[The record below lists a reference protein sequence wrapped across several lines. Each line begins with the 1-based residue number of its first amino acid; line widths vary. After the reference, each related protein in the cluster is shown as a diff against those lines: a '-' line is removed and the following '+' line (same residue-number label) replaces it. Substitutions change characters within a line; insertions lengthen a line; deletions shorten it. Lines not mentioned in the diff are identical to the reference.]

1 MTSYSQ
7 RQAVEQQSLLRGEGR
22 ERVCRVSAVKIPNP
36 SAPAHP
42 AYTQPIVIH
51 DPDDN
56 FPNGNYELIIGEQ
69 TFRFEKRN
77 GQYIGIP

>member
-1 MTSYSQ
+1 MTSHSQ

-22 ERVCRVSAVKIPNP
+22 ERKCRVSAIKVTNP

-51 DPDDN
+51 DADDDLPDGD
-56 FPNGNYELIIGEQ
+56 YEVTIGEQ
-69 TFRFEKRN
+69 TFRFVKRN
-77 GQYIGIP
+77 GEYIGIL

>member
-22 ERVCRVSAVKIPNP
+22 ERVCRVSAVKLTNP
-36 SAPAHP
+36 SSPAHP

-51 DPDDN
+51 DADDDFPDGD
-56 FPNGNYELIIGEQ
+56 YEVMVGEQ
-69 TFRFEKRN
+69 IFRFVKRN
-77 GQYIGIP
+77 REYIGIP

>member
-7 RQAVEQQSLLRGEGR
+7 RQSVVQQSILRGEGR
-22 ERVCRVSAVKIPNP
+22 ERVCRVGAVKIPNP

-42 AYTQPIVIH
+42 AYTQPVVIH

-56 FPNGNYELIIGEQ
+56 FPDGNYEVMVGEQ
-69 TFRFEKRN
+69 IFRFVKRN
-77 GQYIGIP
+77 GEYMGIP